1 MPTDVPTHSTGND
14 ERPEPGD
21 EELIARS
28 QAGER
33 VAFNALVRR
42 YEGAVYALALR
53 MLGDPDTAADVT
65 QESLIAAFRAI
76 GTFAGGAFRPW
87 LLRIASNRCI
97 DVFRRR
103 ARHPAVSLDA
113 LLEAEGDAG
122 LPLTSTMPSLAS
134 ADEWNPEQAALR
146 AETISAIGRALLRLP
161 EDQRLAILLCDVEG
175 LPYDEIAQVMEV
187 PLGTVKSRIARG
199 RAALRAILTAV
210 ELFAPVER
218 PATGD
223 PKRPPGQT

>member
-1 MPTDVPTHSTGND
+1 MPTDVPAHTTGND

-33 VAFNALVRR
+33 AAFNVLVRR
-42 YEGAVYALALR
+42 YQGAVYALALR
-53 MLGDPDTAADVT
+53 MLGEPETAADVT
-65 QESLIAAFRAI
+65 QEALIAAFRAI
-76 GTFAGGAFRPW
+76 GSFTGGAFRPW
-87 LLRIASNRCI
+87 LLRIVSNRCI

-103 ARHPAVSLDA
+103 ARQPAVSLDA

-122 LPLTSTMPSLAS
+122 LPSAPSLAS
-134 ADEWNPEQAALR
+134 ADDWNPERAALR
-146 AETISAIGRALLRLP
+146 AETVTAIGAALLRLP

-199 RAALRAILTAV
+199 RAALRAILTAA
-210 ELFAPVER
+210 ELFAPAER

-223 PKRPPGQT
+223 PGKPPGG